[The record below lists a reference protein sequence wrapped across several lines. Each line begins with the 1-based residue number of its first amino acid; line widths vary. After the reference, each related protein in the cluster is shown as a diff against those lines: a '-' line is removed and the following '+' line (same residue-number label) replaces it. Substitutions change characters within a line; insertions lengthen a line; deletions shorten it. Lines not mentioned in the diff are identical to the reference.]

1 MRDPGREQPGGEG
14 EGGAPQRDP
23 DAGGGTRGTRGM
35 AAAYQ
40 GAVEAVL
47 AVVIATLFGYWVDG
61 RLGTSPAFM
70 FLGLALGFAA
80 FFLRLWRLRD
90 LMSGPQG
97 EGPEPP
103 ESS

>member
-1 MRDPGREQPGGEG
+1 
-14 EGGAPQRDP
+14 
-23 DAGGGTRGTRGM
+23 M

-40 GAVEAVL
+40 GAIEAVL
-47 AVVIATLFGYWVDG
+47 AVVLATLFGYWIDG
-61 RLGTSPAFM
+61 RFGTSPVCM

-80 FFLRLWRLRD
+80 FFVRLLRLRD
-90 LMSGPQG
+90 LMSGPRG

>member
-1 MRDPGREQPGGEG
+1 MRDPGREQPGGKG
-14 EGGAPQRDP
+14 EDRAPQRDP
-23 DAGGGTRGTRGM
+23 DAERGTRGM

-40 GAVEAVL
+40 GAIEAVL